1 MTPSLPPSHT
11 LAKAVLIREVETAF
25 LRLFAE
31 GKIHGTVH
39 TCVGQEF
46 SALAFSGQLRDGDV
60 VFSNHR
66 GHGHFLAFTDDV
78 EGLIAELLARRSG
91 VCAGIGSSQHLC
103 ARGFFTNGIQGGIV
117 PCAAGH
123 ALAAKL
129 RGQSANV
136 GIVFIGDGTL
146 GEGIVYEAM
155 NLISLLGIPLLIVC
169 EDNDVAQSTPRER
182 AMAGGAVARATAF
195 GITTWSGSTADPA
208 ALMTAAADAIQTVR
222 EQQRPGFFHV
232 KTSRLNSHSKGDD
245 ERAPE
250 IIERLREEDFL
261 NRLAM
266 SDAESSAAFIATA
279 RARIDVAVASA
290 ESQPVL
296 TIDDYLAFSTSVR
309 KSSGWRPLAAPAGDR
324 RLVTLLQ
331 EAWTAL
337 MAEHPEVVMI
347 GEDILSPYG
356 GAFKVTKGLS
366 DQHPDRVISTPISE
380 AAITGLANGLA
391 LAGMKPVV
399 EIMFGDFI
407 TLALDQL
414 LNHAAKFQ
422 HMYAGKARCPL
433 ILRTPMGGGR
443 GYGPTHSQSLEKLV
457 AGIET
462 ITTLALNVLL
472 DPAPLLRAALALEAP
487 VVVIENKLDYARR
500 VTAPDLPGYV
510 IEQNDASFPTIRL
523 RPDGAAADLTLV
535 TYGGTTTAALDA
547 TRTLFTE
554 HELLAEV
561 LVLTQIGPVDASP
574 IVESVRT
581 TRRLVTLEE
590 GTAACGIG
598 AEIIARVVEQVPGVP
613 CLRIASLPVPIPSP
627 MKLESQVLPQASSI
641 IQRIAAFCHA

>member
-1 MTPSLPPSHT
+1 
-11 LAKAVLIREVETAF
+11 
-25 LRLFAE
+25 
-31 GKIHGTVH
+31 
-39 TCVGQEF
+39 
-46 SALAFSGQLRDGDV
+46 
-60 VFSNHR
+60 
-66 GHGHFLAFTDDV
+66 
-78 EGLIAELLARRSG
+78 
-91 VCAGIGSSQHLC
+91 
-103 ARGFFTNGIQGGIV
+103 
-117 PCAAGH
+117 
-123 ALAAKL
+123 
-129 RGQSANV
+129 
-136 GIVFIGDGTL
+136 
-146 GEGIVYEAM
+146 
-155 NLISLLGIPLLIVC
+155 
-169 EDNDVAQSTPRER
+169 
-182 AMAGGAVARATAF
+182 
-195 GITTWSGSTADPA
+195 
-208 ALMTAAADAIQTVR
+208 
-222 EQQRPGFFHV
+222 
-232 KTSRLNSHSKGDD
+232 
-245 ERAPE
+245 
-250 IIERLREEDFL
+250 
-261 NRLAM
+261 
-266 SDAESSAAFIATA
+266 
-279 RARIDVAVASA
+279 
-290 ESQPVL
+290 
-296 TIDDYLAFSTSVR
+296 
-309 KSSGWRPLAAPAGDR
+309 
-324 RLVTLLQ
+324 
-331 EAWTAL
+331 